1 MSVDRQSCNNENLSH
16 RTMYNRC
23 KYSTTK
29 TRIQLNSRGTETCSH
44 SKNPSFPLPLNTNQF
59 FQSQYGKKKLVKS
72 SISSSFHIFRAYPRY
87 PRGRQLA
94 RGRPE
99 KFSAVDMI
107 PSSFPARVSITDSA
121 KLTDGG
127 GLFRPLKLI
136 GESALSI
143 LRTWPPLPLGRRF
156 RMLMQFRRLGST

>member
-1 MSVDRQSCNNENLSH
+1 MSVDRQSRNNENLS
-16 RTMYNRC
+16 
-23 KYSTTK
+23 
-29 TRIQLNSRGTETCSH
+29 
-44 SKNPSFPLPLNTNQF
+44 
-59 FQSQYGKKKLVKS
+59 
-72 SISSSFHIFRAYPRY
+72 SISDDVQSLQILDHRNSNSIKFERQKRVHIPIFPIRKKSWSNRQYHRRFTFFPPLPRY